1 MREMMSRPIQG
12 GGDFR
17 EEGPMPGPSKGDKTK
32 DVVVHA
38 LTSKK
43 EAETFQNRFKKTLD
57 SFKTL
62 GSETTPLI
70 RQIQIMK
77 GLIDTKSITLKING
91 QPVTDLLK
99 SPFQNFSEDDKEA
112 VLQATFFSDFYDKTI
127 LLENLPIEKLI
138 EELNKPVL
146 VQWNVPPVSNHLR
159 RIAIALKASPHSPA
173 NPSSIEIKGTG

>member
-12 GGDFR
+12 GGGFK
-17 EEGPMPGPSKGDKTK
+17 EQGPPAFSKSNETK
-32 DVVVHA
+32 DRA
-38 LTSKK
+38 LHDLTKK
-43 EAETFQNRFKKTLD
+43 EAETFKNSLKKVLEGFKNP
-57 SFKTL
+57 
-62 GSETTPLI
+62 GSETTPLK

-99 SPFQNFSEDDKEA
+99 SPFQNFNEADKEA
-112 VLQATFFSDFYDKTI
+112 VLQATFFSDSYDKTI
-127 LLENLPIEKLI
+127 SLENLPIEKLI

-146 VQWNVPPVSNHLR
+146 VQWNIPATSNHLR
-159 RIAIALKASPHSPA
+159 RIAIALQASPHSPA